1 MANAFETLQSRPLHL
16 ENSVMAM
23 GKRDLQVG
31 QSFHTY
37 RDMKLDG
44 VIGGSMSYLKALLS
58 KPEWKIEYPDKATQ
72 VEIKTVDAL
81 NKSLND
87 LEGYDKRQL
96 MGNLLASLDY
106 GCSLN
111 EVVYKRDAGKMVFD
125 TISPIHLTT
134 VAKFTFSKGS
144 LKEVKVTPAD
154 NDGLI
159 DFGATGE
166 EVVVK
171 GDKLLMLALEQD
183 ADFPLGKS
191 VLYGAYTGWK
201 AKQILQEYEAIG
213 VAKNLSGVLSIKVP
227 SEYLT
232 KYHSEPGSDEAK
244 YLDSLLMQAEML
256 HAGKGSYVVS
266 PSDTQQNGVDLFRI
280 ETIGGT
286 QGQAYDVGGAINR
299 YNDEIMLAMQA
310 SILALGNSGGG
321 SFALSDSKTL
331 LLTMFVMNIQ
341 AAISAAFRRAVRQA
355 FVLNGLDPTRAKGLV
370 FEELEP
376 MDWDDFTRG
385 WQRLVQSGAVTPD
398 QPLEAYLRKAG
409 GAPEADYATVLDTAS
424 QGANVQV
431 VDNQRIDDGK
441 QA

>member
-1 MANAFETLQSRPLHL
+1 MANQFETLQSRPLHL
-16 ENSVMAM
+16 ENTVMET
-23 GKRDLQVG
+23 GKRDLRVG
-31 QSFHTY
+31 QSFHTF

-58 KPEWKIEYPDKATQ
+58 KPDWKIDYPDKPTQ
-72 VEIKTVDAL
+72 AETKLVDAL
-81 NKSLND
+81 NQSIND
-87 LEGYDKRQL
+87 MEGYDKRQF
-96 MGNLLASLDY
+96 MSNLLASLDY

-111 EVVYKRDAGKMVFD
+111 EVVFKRKFGRTVFD

-134 VAKFTFSKGS
+134 VSKFTFEKGS
-144 LKEVKVTPAD
+144 LKEVKITPAE

-159 DFGATGE
+159 DFGATGA

-171 GDKLLMLALEQD
+171 GDKLLLLALEQD

-191 VLYGAYTGWK
+191 VLYGAYTSWK

-232 KYHSEPGSDEAK
+232 KYHSEPGSDEAQ

-286 QGQAYDVGGAINR
+286 QGQAYDVGGAIGR

-341 AAISAAFRRAVRQA
+341 AAISSAVRKIVKQA
-355 FVLNGLDPTRAKGLV
+355 FKLNGLDPSRAKGLV
-370 FEELEP
+370 FDDLEP

-398 QPLEAYLRKAG
+398 KPLEGYLRKAG
-409 GAPEADYATVLDTAS
+409 GAPDADYTSVLDTAS
-424 QGANVQV
+424 QGANVV
-431 VDNQRIDDGK
+431 ADASERADDGK

>member
-1 MANAFETLQSRPLHL
+1 MANAFETLQSRPVHI
-16 ENSVMAM
+16 ENSVMEM

-31 QSFHTY
+31 QSFFTY

-58 KPEWKIEYPDKATQ
+58 KPTWKIAYPTDATQ
-72 VEIKTVDAL
+72 AETKLVDAL
-81 NKSLND
+81 NKSIND

-96 MGNLLASLDY
+96 MSNLLSSLDY

-111 EVVYKRDAGKMVFD
+111 EVVFKRVSGRSVFN

-134 VAKFTFSKGS
+134 VNKWTFDKGN
-144 LKEVKVTPAD
+144 LKQVKINPAE

-159 DFGATGE
+159 DLGSTGE

-171 GDKLLMLALEQD
+171 GDKLLLLALEQD
-183 ADFPLGKS
+183 TDFPLGKS
-191 VLYGAYTGWK
+191 VLYGAYTSWR

-232 KYHSEPGSDEAK
+232 KYHSEPGSDEAQ
-244 YLDSLLMQAEML
+244 YLNSLLMQAEML

-321 SFALSDSKTL
+321 SFALSDNKTL

-341 AAISAAFRRAVRQA
+341 AAISAAFNKVIKQA
-355 FVLNGLDPTRAKGLV
+355 FKLNGLDPARANGLE

-376 MDWDDFTRG
+376 MDWDVFTRG
-385 WQRLVQSGAVTPD
+385 WQRLVQSGAVTPTAD
-398 QPLEAYLRKAG
+398 LEAHLRKAG
-409 GAPEADYATVLDTAS
+409 GAPQADYTNVLDTAS
-424 QGANVQV
+424 QNVTGRA
-431 VDNQRIDDGK
+431 DESERATDDK
-441 QA
+441 QG